1 MAGRGWYVAWRG
13 LDQSPASADRLR
25 RAVRINRSESRAP
38 TRFCDHLLV
47 PDERD
52 DVELV
57 ELVAEDDT
65 DALRVLYERYGSIV
79 FGMAQRLLGDR
90 QLAEE
95 CTQDVFVALWRSA
108 AKYEPK
114 RAQVSTWLIGIAK
127 YRAIDL
133 VRRRTARPADPY
145 AEVWQ
150 ADESPDSAELVAAS
164 DEAQRVAAAVAAL
177 PPPQREALTLA
188 YFEGLSHSEIAAR
201 LSVPLGTVKG
211 RIRMALDRLREL
223 APEFSLHAE
232 WER

>member
-1 MAGRGWYVAWRG
+1 MRTTRRYG
-13 LDQSPASADRLR
+13 LC
-25 RAVRINRSESRAP
+25 AP
-38 TRFCDHLLV
+38 NRFCDHPSV

-52 DVELV
+52 DGELV
-57 ELVAEDDT
+57 QLVAADDT

-95 CTQDVFVALWRSA
+95 CTQDVFVALWRGA

-133 VRRRTARPADPY
+133 VRRRAARPADPY
-145 AEVWQ
+145 AEIWQ
-150 ADESPDSAELVAAS
+150 SDESPDSAELVASA
-164 DEAQRVAAAVAAL
+164 DQAQRVAAAVAAL

-188 YFEGLSHSEIAAR
+188 YFEDLSHSEIATR
-201 LSVPLGTVKG
+201 LSLPLGTVKG
-211 RIRMALDRLREL
+211 RIRSALDRLREL

-232 WER
+232 LER

>member
-1 MAGRGWYVAWRG
+1 
-13 LDQSPASADRLR
+13 
-25 RAVRINRSESRAP
+25 
-38 TRFCDHLLV
+38 V

-52 DVELV
+52 DAELV
-57 ELVAEDDT
+57 QLVAANDM
-65 DALRVLYERYGSIV
+65 DALQALYERYGSIV
-79 FGMAQRLLGDR
+79 FGMAQRILGDR

-133 VRRRTARPADPY
+133 VRRRSARPADPY
-145 AEVWQ
+145 AEIWQ
-150 ADESPDSAELVAAS
+150 GGESPDSADLVAAG
-164 DEAQRVAAAVAAL
+164 DQAQRVAAAVAEL

-188 YFEGLSHSEIAAR
+188 YFEGLSHSEIADR

-211 RIRMALDRLREL
+211 RIRLALDRLREL
-223 APEFSLHAE
+223 APEFALHAE
-232 WER
+232 SER

>member
-1 MAGRGWYVAWRG
+1 M
-13 LDQSPASADRLR
+13 
-25 RAVRINRSESRAP
+25 
-38 TRFCDHLLV
+38 

-57 ELVAEDDT
+57 QLVAADDT

-108 AKYEPK
+108 AKYEPG

-133 VRRRTARPADPY
+133 VRRRAARPADPY
-145 AEVWQ
+145 AEIWQ
-150 ADESPDSAELVAAS
+150 GDESPDSAELVAAG
-164 DEAQRVAAAVAAL
+164 DQAQRVAAAVAQL

-188 YFEGLSHSEIAAR
+188 YFDGLSHSEIAER
-201 LSVPLGTVKG
+201 LAVPLGTIKG
-211 RIRMALDRLREL
+211 RIRAALDRLREL
-223 APEFSLHAE
+223 APEFALNAE
-232 WER
+232 SER